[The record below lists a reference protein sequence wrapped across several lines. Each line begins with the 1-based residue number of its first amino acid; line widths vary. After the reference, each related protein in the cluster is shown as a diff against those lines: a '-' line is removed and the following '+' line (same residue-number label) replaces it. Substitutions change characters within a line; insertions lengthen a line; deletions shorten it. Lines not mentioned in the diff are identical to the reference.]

1 MTSRTFFKR
10 CVLLMPMFSLVV
22 GCAAPQRV
30 DPAGEDMV
38 TTVTK
43 LDIQDARDAAEVLS
57 MSLLDAGVLG
67 VNGKPSVIAIDQFVD
82 TTGDGID
89 RDEVVKKIRVTLSK
103 AGVAQTM
110 TTLDDSGEIGGESA
124 IASKAARERLRNDQ
138 IDAFLN
144 DEEAPEGIYPDFA
157 LTFKI
162 MDDRVRTGIFRTNEQ
177 VTFTFQMSLTDV
189 RTGLAVWEE
198 ETQITKQGG
207 ILQQ

>member
-1 MTSRTFFKR
+1 
-10 CVLLMPMFSLVV
+10 
-22 GCAAPQRV
+22 
-30 DPAGEDMV
+30 
-38 TTVTK
+38 
-43 LDIQDARDAAEVLS
+43 
-57 MSLLDAGVLG
+57 
-67 VNGKPSVIAIDQFVD
+67 
-82 TTGDGID
+82 
-89 RDEVVKKIRVTLSK
+89 
-103 AGVAQTM
+103 M
-110 TTLDDSGEIGGESA
+110 TTLDASGEIGGESA

-144 DEEAPEGIYPDFA
+144 DEEAPEGIYPNFA

>member
-1 MTSRTFFKR
+1 MQFVDFKYWI
-10 CVLLMPMFSLVV
+10 LITAFIGMIS
-22 GCAAPQRV
+22 GCAAPKRV
-30 DPAGEDMV
+30 DPQGDDMV
-38 TTVTK
+38 TTVTT
-43 LDIQDARDAAEVLS
+43 LDIQDARDAAEDLS
-57 MSLLDAGVLG
+57 QSLLASGVLG
-67 VNGKPSVIAIDQFVD
+67 ATGRPSIIAVDNFID
-82 TTGDGID
+82 TTGEGID
-89 RDEVVKKIRVTLSK
+89 RDEVLKKIRVTLNK

-110 TTLDDSGEIGGESA
+110 TTLNDQGEIGGESA
-124 IASKAARERLRNDQ
+124 IASKAAKERLRNDQ

-177 VTFTFQMSLTDV
+177 VTFTFQMSLTEV
-189 RTGLAVWEE
+189 ARGVAVWEE